1 MILRLLNQQAALQ
14 RSHHIEQAQA
24 YLSQLVASR
33 ARMVEKMT
41 KFRVEEEKLIKRARD
56 HGEKLIKE
64 LQAELFQF
72 LKSEP
77 FASLLQEVTLN
88 EDTWPHRAFKFVTI
102 REPVDVSSIYDVFV
116 KKHVINTV
124 AEYVKRVR
132 TLGDP
137 LSLRSAAYSNC
148 LY

>member
-1 MILRLLNQQAALQ
+1 
-14 RSHHIEQAQA
+14 
-24 YLSQLVASR
+24 
-33 ARMVEKMT
+33 MVEKMT